1 MSLRRIPRT
10 TIASVYFGLAHFAA
24 GATARL
30 YRLTSAN
37 AITAMPG
44 LKCFN
49 STLPGTLPAAE
60 RHPTCA
66 TEIAGAVASSRCLSV
81 SLNLIASATI
91 VSVGL
96 A

>member
-1 MSLRRIPRT
+1 MSLNRIPRA
-10 TIASVYFGLAHFAA
+10 TIVSVYFGVAHFAA
-24 GATARL
+24 GATAQG

-37 AITAMPG
+37 AITANAG

-49 STLPGTLPAAE
+49 GTLTDRVPAA
-60 RHPTCA
+60 RHHPTCA
-66 TEIAGAVASSRCLSV
+66 TEKSGAVASSRCLSV
-81 SLNLIASATI
+81 SLNRIASATI